1 MKLDWTAF
9 VQSLDALDSALAEQV
24 RIEADSASTVALRT
38 VVRAGVIQ
46 NFEVVY
52 EQAWKAM
59 RRRVAQDE
67 GPETIDPLSR
77 RELFRLAHRKGLLEE
92 AESWLLWHE
101 ARNLTSHTYSGDTAI
116 SVASQ
121 AAALARGA
129 RWLLDRLV
137 RDPSVR

>member
-1 MKLDWTAF
+1 
-9 VQSLDALDSALAEQV
+9 
-24 RIEADSASTVALRT
+24 
-38 VVRAGVIQ
+38 
-46 NFEVVY
+46 
-52 EQAWKAM
+52 M
-59 RRRVAQDE
+59 RRRLAKDE